1 MGCGFV
7 EEAEKTMK
15 GKIDDASRTEALS
28 EATPERTSTLSAELT
43 HSNQPVWKAVSYRGL
58 FIAG

>member
-43 HSNQPVWKAVSYRGL
+43 HSNNNTPGGIFLVPSAP
-58 FIAG
+58 